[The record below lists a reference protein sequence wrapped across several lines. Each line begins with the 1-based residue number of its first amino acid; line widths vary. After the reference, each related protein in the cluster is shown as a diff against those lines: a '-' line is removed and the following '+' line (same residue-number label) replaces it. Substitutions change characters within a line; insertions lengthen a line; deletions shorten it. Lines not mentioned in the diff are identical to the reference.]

1 MQLNVCFKSKN
12 MLCYKRI
19 KVESVRSLRMKK
31 INLFKARF
39 LVLFVLTVFLLSGCN
54 KKAEEINA
62 GEDAASN
69 DVIITETGETIE
81 KEQPTPEPTAVPEN
95 ENSNIDMSLLKE
107 PEVEQS
113 EVQEEQINY
122 DEGKLQ
128 IVFLG
133 DSIFDNHRDGTGI
146 PGRTAAQCDAN
157 GYNLAIGGTSASVE
171 WDENTGHD
179 NWTSRSLV
187 GVVNAMA
194 KYIPTDVFV
203 NDTEAK
209 TILDDPNIDFSK
221 TDYFVVEYGMNDF
234 LNTHPMTTQDAPSGT
249 KSYVGALDYS
259 VETLKSI
266 APDATIILCSPTY
279 AQFYNGDWMIGDG
292 NSINNGYG
300 TLFDYKGSCEYV
312 ANDQQVLFFNAYQDL
327 GIDGYTADEYLEDG
341 IHLTDKGRQLY
352 ADALTKVILKY
363 EETKK

>member
-1 MQLNVCFKSKN
+1 
-12 MLCYKRI
+12 
-19 KVESVRSLRMKK
+19 MKK
-31 INLFKARF
+31 MNLSMRK
-39 LVLFVLTVFLLSGCN
+39 VFLALMVLMVLMANGCSRQQ
-54 KKAEEINA
+54 EENNV
-62 GEDAASN
+62 GEDAASD
-69 DVIITETGETIE
+69 DVIITETGETLE
-81 KEQPTPEPTAVPEN
+81 KEQPTPEAVATPNLENATVDPE
-95 ENSNIDMSLLKE
+95 LLVE
-107 PEVEQS
+107 PELEQS
-113 EVQEEQINY
+113 AAQEEQSNY
-122 DEGKLQ
+122 QDGRLQ

-133 DSIFDNHRDGTGI
+133 DSIFDSNRDGTGV

-157 GYNLAIGGTSASVE
+157 GYNLAIGGTSAAVS
-171 WDENTGHD
+171 WDEHTGFEE
-179 NWTSRSLV
+179 WTSRSLV

-194 KYIPTDVFV
+194 KNIPTDVFA
-203 NDTEAK
+203 NDTATK

-234 LNTHPMTTQDAPSGT
+234 LNTLPMTTKEAPSGT
-249 KSYVGALDYS
+249 KSYVGALNYA
-259 VETLKSI
+259 VVTLKSI

-352 ADALTKVILKY
+352 ADALTKLILEY
-363 EETKK
+363 EETKNN

>member
-1 MQLNVCFKSKN
+1 
-12 MLCYKRI
+12 
-19 KVESVRSLRMKK
+19 MKK
-31 INLFKARF
+31 MKLSQRIF
-39 LVLFVLTVFLLSGCN
+39 FLLSTVLIVLQLSGCS
-54 KKAEEINA
+54 KHMEETNV
-62 GEDAASN
+62 GEDAASE

-81 KEQPTPEPTAVPEN
+81 KEQPTPEAAPTPALEN
-95 ENSNIDMSLLKE
+95 ANIDPALLVE

-113 EVQEEQINY
+113 DVQEETIEY
-122 DEGKLQ
+122 DDGKLQ

-146 PGRTAAQCDAN
+146 PGRTAAQCNAN

-171 WDENTGHD
+171 WYEHTGFEE
-179 NWTSRSLV
+179 WTSRSLV
-187 GVVNAMA
+187 GVVNAIA
-194 KYIPTDVFV
+194 KYIPTDIFV
-203 NDTEAK
+203 NDTAAK
-209 TILDDPNIDFSK
+209 AILDDPNIDFSK

-234 LNTHPMTTQDAPSGT
+234 LNTHPMVIKDAPSGT
-249 KSYVGALDYS
+249 KSYVGALGYS

-312 ANDQQVLFFNAYQDL
+312 ANDQHVLFFNAYQDL

-352 ADALTKVILKY
+352 ADALTKLILKY
-363 EETKK
+363 EETKNN